1 MGVMVGIGVA
11 VGPDVGA
18 GLSLQ
23 ALRTTETVI
32 TVTNASRRIL
42 SSYPL
47 ISVVYPSFV
56 LGLPEAEPATACL
69 SISRVFLPPLAFNC
83 R

>member
-1 MGVMVGIGVA
+1 MSVMVGVGVA

-23 ALRTTETVI
+23 ALRTTETVR
-32 TVTNASRRIL
+32 TVTNASQRIL
-42 SSYPL
+42 SSHPL
-47 ISVVYPSFV
+47 ISVVYPYFV

-69 SISRVFLPPLAFNC
+69 SIS
-83 R
+83 

>member
-23 ALRTTETVI
+23 PLRTTETVR
-32 TVTNASRRIL
+32 TVTNASQRIL
-42 SSYPL
+42 SAYPL
-47 ISVVYPSFV
+47 TSVVYPSYQSVVDWQVSFTSM
-56 LGLPEAEPATACL
+56 PASTCFFT
-69 SISRVFLPPLAFNC
+69 SSTSE
-83 R
+83 